1 MEYINITTK
10 ECSFGDFIKIV
21 FPASAIEQKDEIKT
35 HLETISAVRRA
46 NFDTKDNKIG
56 FNVYLHENFQ
66 DKIEEVKIEIEQK
79 IKTI

>member
-21 FPASAIEQKDEIKT
+21 FPANAIKQKDEIKT
-35 HLETISAVRRA
+35 HLETISAVRKA
-46 NFDTKDNKIG
+46 NFDTKNHKIE